1 MKKVL
6 IALDCNSTSKNL
18 AVSDCADSILKTAKN
33 LHGNIVVRGSQNR
46 KWLEKYCHGKCY
58 GRSFSSYLNSASR
71 QSNPTKRMNIVVI
84 LKQGFSNQLFS

>member
-6 IALDCNSTSKNL
+6 IALEYNSNSKNL
-18 AVSDCADSILKTAKN
+18 ATSECTDSISKSARN
-33 LHGNIVVRGSQNR
+33 LHGNIVIKGSQNR

-71 QSNPTKRMNIVVI
+71 QSNQTKRVNIVVI
-84 LKQGFSNQLFS
+84 LKQGFSNQFFL